1 MSDSINRPVRAAKM
15 DPATEL
21 RRTVYEL
28 HAVLSALDTIQTP
41 ELIRPD
47 VPHGQPVTQEL
58 AYWSLRVYAYSILS
72 QFREMLRST
81 LMLQDQGHV
90 PAVFLCCRALFE
102 MAAHAYYVKKH
113 AFQHLD
119 KKDYQ
124 AVWDFMLGINQ
135 GSRYMREKQKAGAF
149 PHKTHEIEE
158 GPHIAKIIACFN
170 EYFLER
176 GKKEA
181 TENYSF
187 LSEFCHPNSFAFTN
201 HIEVEEPQTGVAAR
215 VTFSKPAPETSI
227 QVLPDALYSCMPLLF
242 CMDELLIRMNDT
254 GFDKACQEFLRITE
268 AGFQKAE

>member
-1 MSDSINRPVRAAKM
+1 MDGAVKM
-15 DPATEL
+15 DAATEL
-21 RRTVYEL
+21 TRTVKEL
-28 HAVLSALDTIQTP
+28 RAVLPALDAIQTP
-41 ELIRPD
+41 ELVRPD
-47 VPHGQPVTQEL
+47 VPQGQPVTQEL

-81 LMLQDQGHV
+81 LLLQDAGQV

-113 AFQHLD
+113 GFQHLD

-124 AVWDFMLGINQ
+124 ATWDFMISVNQ
-135 GSRYMREKQKAGAF
+135 GSRYMRERQKAGAL
-149 PHKTHEIEE
+149 PHKLHEIAE
-158 GPHIAKIIACFN
+158 GPNIAKVVACFN

-227 QVLPDALYSCMPLLF
+227 QVLPDALFSCMPLLF
-242 CMDELLIRMNDT
+242 CMDEMLKRMNDT
-254 GFDKACQEFLRITE
+254 GFDKACQEFARITDP
-268 AGFQKAE
+268 GFHKAD